1 MINLK
6 EKLKKISSGFNK
18 SINSV
23 FGSGNIDEELEAL
36 EEQLIL
42 SDISMSVTEDI
53 IKKVRK
59 RIRKGEEPKEVLK
72 EEIISILNI
81 EKENYFL
88 SDENFISLI
97 VGVNGGGKTTTVAK
111 LGYFLKQRGK
121 KVLLAAADTF
131 RAAGSSQL
139 ELWGEKLG
147 IDTIGGEKGAD
158 PSSVVF
164 NSLNAFKTGGYD
176 NLIIDTAGRV
186 HTKENLMKELE
197 KTVKVIKG
205 FYPESPEEVL
215 MVLDATIGQN
225 AIVQAR
231 EFLKF
236 SGLTGIILTKMDG
249 TAKGGTIITIA
260 KEFNLPVK
268 FIGVGET
275 VDDLYPFSPKKYGEL
290 IFEDQ

>member
-1 MINLK
+1 MINIK
-6 EKLKKISSGFNK
+6 EKLKKISSDFNR
-18 SINSV
+18 SISSV
-23 FGSGNIDEELEAL
+23 FGNGNIDEELEAL

-42 SDISMSVTEDI
+42 SDISMSVTENI

-59 RIRKGEEPKEVLK
+59 RVRKGDNPKDVLK
-72 EEIISILNI
+72 EEIISILDI
-81 EKENYFL
+81 ESENYFL
-88 SDENFISLI
+88 SEKNFISLI
-97 VGVNGGGKTTTVAK
+97 VGVNGGGKTTTAAK
-111 LGYFLKQRGK
+111 LGYLLKNRGN

-164 NSLNAFKTGGYD
+164 NSLSAYKNRGYD
-176 NLIIDTAGRV
+176 DLIIDTAGRV

-205 FYPESPEEVL
+205 FYPEAPEEVL

-236 SGLTGIILTKMDG
+236 SGLTGIVLTKMDG

-260 KEFNLPVK
+260 REFNLPVK
-268 FIGVGET
+268 FIGVGEK
-275 VDDLYPFSPKKYGEL
+275 VEDIFPFSPRKYGEI
-290 IFEDQ
+290 IFED

>member
-1 MINLK
+1 MIDLK
-6 EKLKKISSGFNK
+6 GKLQKISNGFNK
-18 SINSV
+18 TISSV
-23 FGSGNIDEELEAL
+23 FGSGNLEEELENL

-42 SDISMSVTEDI
+42 SDISMEVTDNI

-59 RIRKGEEPKEVLK
+59 RARKGENPKEILK
-72 EEIISILNI
+72 DEIVSILNI
-81 EKENYFL
+81 ESKNYFL
-88 SDENFISLI
+88 SGENFISLI

-111 LGYFLKQRGK
+111 LANFLKLKGK
-121 KVLLAAADTF
+121 KVLMAAADTF

-139 ELWGEKLG
+139 EIWGEKLG
-147 IDTIGGEKGAD
+147 IDTIGGDKGAD

-164 NSLNAFKTGGYD
+164 NSLNAFKNRGYD

-186 HTKENLMKELE
+186 HTKNNLMKELE
-197 KTVKVIKG
+197 KIVNVIKK

-236 SGLTGIILTKMDG
+236 SGLTGIVLTKMDG

-268 FIGVGET
+268 FIGVGEK
-275 VDDLYPFSPKKYGEL
+275 VEDIYPFSPKQYGDIL
-290 IFEDQ
+290 FEEK